1 MDHPFSFNKGIHS
14 MKTLFVS
21 PIGQIKNLYP
31 ISFALVK
38 ALQAKGMKVGYIK
51 PISHANK
58 DTAMLYKYVFD
69 DVAPISLDMAEVESL
84 ILKDDYDT
92 ILEKS
97 IELVMKAQKDND
109 VVVIEGIE
117 LNARNPFT
125 EKLNLDLAATF
136 QSGLIF
142 AGNAGANTF
151 CQIGEYLNFYIKR
164 FSGLKNWLAG
174 YIANK
179 MADASLSDEE
189 NACQVLTDEQIDCLG
204 LIADNKSLRDVND
217 IVNFI
222 QGSLKVDDIVAKLNA
237 VEEKPITTPAF
248 FKYRLIEKARQANQ
262 RIVLPEGDEPRTVK
276 AAIICHDRQ
285 IAQCVLLGERA
296 KIEAVATAQ
305 GLTLPE
311 SIEVIDPKDV
321 AEQYVPT
328 LVELRKHKGM
338 TEEVAKEQ
346 VKDTVIL
353 GTLML
358 AKDDVAGLVS
368 GAVHTTADT
377 IRPALQLL
385 GTAKGSN
392 IVSSIF
398 FMLMPEGANVY
409 GDCAVNPNPTPEQL
423 ANIALQSAQSAKA
436 FDVEAR
442 VAMISYSTGSSGAGE
457 DVEAVKQ
464 ATALAKAADPSL
476 MIDGPIQFDA
486 AYVPSVGKQKLPDSP
501 VAGQATVFIF
511 PDLNTGNTTYKAV
524 QRSANLISIGPV
536 LQGLAKPV
544 NDLSRGALVED
555 IVYTIAIT
563 AVQAAQQ
570 K

>member
-1 MDHPFSFNKGIHS
+1 

-31 ISFALVK
+31 ISFALIK
-38 ALQAKGMKVGYIK
+38 ALQAKGLKVGYVK
-51 PISHANK
+51 PISHVNK
-58 DTAMLYKYVFD
+58 DTAVLYKYVFN
-69 DVAPISLDMAEVESL
+69 DVAPISLDMSEIENL

-97 IELVMKAQKDND
+97 IELVVAANKDHD

-142 AGNAGANTF
+142 AGNAGTNTL

-164 FSGLKNWLAG
+164 FEGLKNWLAG
-174 YIANK
+174 YVANK
-179 MADASLSDEE
+179 MSDASLSTEE
-189 NACQVLTDEQIDCLG
+189 HICQIITNQQINCLG
-204 LIADNKSLRDVND
+204 LIADNKDLHDVKD

-222 QGSLKVDDIVAKLNA
+222 ESNLNIDSIVEKLA
-237 VEEKPITTPAF
+237 QLEVKPITTPAF
-248 FKYRLIEKARQANQ
+248 FKYRLIEKARKANQ
-262 RIVLPEGDEPRTVK
+262 RIVLPEGDEPRTLK
-276 AAIICHDRQ
+276 AAIICHDRK
-285 IAQCVLLGERA
+285 IAQCVLLGERS
-296 KIEAVATAQ
+296 KIEEVAARE
-305 GLTLPE
+305 GLVLPE
-311 SIEVIDPKDV
+311 TIEIIEPTTV
-321 AEQYVPT
+321 ADDYVST
-328 LVELRKHKGM
+328 LVELRAHKGM
-338 TEEVAKEQ
+338 TEELAKTQ
-346 VKDTVIL
+346 VQDRVVL

-358 AKDDVAGLVS
+358 AKNDVDGLVS

-385 GTAKGSN
+385 GTAKGSK

-423 ANIALQSAQSAKA
+423 ANIAVQSAHSAIA
-436 FDVEAR
+436 FDIEPR
-442 VAMISYSTGSSGAGE
+442 VAMISYSTGSSGAGD
-457 DVEAVKQ
+457 DVEAVKE
-464 ATALAKAADPSL
+464 ATALAQAADPSL

-486 AYVPSVGKQKLPDSP
+486 AYVPSVGKQKLPNSP
-501 VAGQATVFIF
+501 VAGHATVFIF

-555 IVYTIAIT
+555 IVYTIAVT

>member
-1 MDHPFSFNKGIHS
+1 

-31 ISFALVK
+31 ISFALIK
-38 ALQAKGMKVGYIK
+38 ALEAKGLKVGYVK
-51 PISHANK
+51 PISHVNK
-58 DTAMLYKYVFD
+58 DTAVLYKYVFN
-69 DVAPISLDMAEVESL
+69 DVAPISLDMSEIESL

-97 IELVMKAQKDND
+97 IELVVAAKKDHD

-142 AGNAGANTF
+142 AGNAGTNSL

-164 FSGLKNWLAG
+164 FEGLKNWLAG
-174 YIANK
+174 YVANK
-179 MADASLSDEE
+179 MSDASLSTQEHI
-189 NACQVLTDEQIDCLG
+189 CQIITDQQINCLG
-204 LIADNKSLRDVND
+204 LIADNKDLHDAKDV
-217 IVNFI
+217 VNFI
-222 QGSLKVDDIVAKLNA
+222 ESNLDVDSIVEKLA
-237 VEEKPITTPAF
+237 QLEVKPITTPAF
-248 FKYRLIEKARQANQ
+248 FKYRLIEKAREANQ
-262 RIVLPEGDEPRTVK
+262 RIVLPEGDEPRTLK
-276 AAIICHDRQ
+276 AAIICHDRK
-285 IAQCVLLGERA
+285 IAQCVLLGERS
-296 KIEAVATAQ
+296 KIEEVAARE
-305 GLTLPE
+305 GLVLPE
-311 SIEVIDPKDV
+311 TMEIIEPATIAGD
-321 AEQYVPT
+321 YVST
-328 LVELRKHKGM
+328 LVELRAHKGM
-338 TEEVAKEQ
+338 TEELAKTQ
-346 VKDTVIL
+346 VQDRVVL

-358 AKDDVAGLVS
+358 AKNDVDGLVS

-385 GTAKGSN
+385 GTAKGSK

-423 ANIALQSAQSAKA
+423 ANIAVQSAHSAIA
-436 FDVEAR
+436 FDIEPR
-442 VAMISYSTGSSGAGE
+442 VAMISYSTGSSGAGA
-457 DVEAVKQ
+457 DVEAVKE
-464 ATALAKAADPSL
+464 ATALAKTADPSL

-555 IVYTIAIT
+555 IVYTIAVT